1 LIKSTVARLVSIC
14 SLAEMPRR
22 GVRFGHAA
30 GANDDHV
37 AAATHGLPSARILI
51 LANLLRRAAA
61 LRYRRLLH
69 LTGGQWGVITHIGNG
84 KPQNLNQIANGM
96 GLEKAQI
103 SRTVSGLVRRHLLS
117 KKINPENSREVLISL
132 TREGRVQYQTI
143 LAAGQSA
150 SDRLL
155 MDLSD
160 QDRQLLIRR
169 IETLTNRARELL
181 KAEQA
186 LGTLKR

>member
-1 LIKSTVARLVSIC
+1 LLFGG
-14 SLAEMPRR
+14 MPRNA
-22 GVRFGHAA
+22 VRFGQAA
-30 GANDDHV
+30 GASDDHV
-37 AAATHGLPSARILI
+37 AKATHGLPSGRILI

-69 LTGGQWGVITHIGNG
+69 LTGGQWGVVTHIGNG
-84 KPQNLNQIANGM
+84 KPQTLNQIANGM

-143 LAAGQSA
+143 LAASESA
-150 SDRLL
+150 NDRLL
-155 MDLSD
+155 TDLPD
-160 QDRQLLIRR
+160 QDRKLLIRQ
-169 IETLTNRARELL
+169 IEILTNRARELL
-181 KAEQA
+181 RAEQA
-186 LGTLKR
+186 LGTPKR